1 MCFADQRLYK
11 LAVPSSDP
19 VTNIFISSFMKIL
32 VIYLLWSFSCFMLT
46 QGFVEEF
53 GSNEQ
58 SKLAL
63 RHTITSPDLEP
74 EIIVCSVLSQTKAD
88 TVVLWP
94 VSSN

>member
-1 MCFADQRLYK
+1 M
-11 LAVPSSDP
+11 
-19 VTNIFISSFMKIL
+19 
-32 VIYLLWSFSCFMLT
+32 
-46 QGFVEEF
+46 EEF